1 MSERKL
7 TNNEIS
13 MLKEVYGD
21 SIDYSKIVIN
31 PRLLPG
37 EAAVTTFNT
46 ISFPD
51 KYYQN
56 DYTTTVGMSV
66 KGWLVHEV
74 AHIWQW
80 QVQGKVT
87 ILSGIGKWIGNGF
100 SYDKNVYNYSINGDF
115 NKRLLWLQT

>member
-31 PRLLPG
+31 TRLLPG

-51 KYYQN
+51 EYYKN
-56 DYTTTVGMSV
+56 DYTTAGGMSF
-66 KGWLVHEV
+66 KGWLVHEI

-80 QVQGKVT
+80 QVQEKVT
-87 ILSGIGKWIGNGF
+87 ISSGIGNWIGNGF

-115 NKRLLWLQT
+115 NKRLFWLQT